1 MQYVVWQSCEKHK
14 CLESGP
20 REHSIVSCPLSGH
33 RRLLETNSPGRR
45 LASVRAYLLVFFLE
59 VLVLLVAGTV
69 DVGSRISSYYI
80 VCTLHHLEPQVHQ
93 ALGLRGCVREE
104 FSDVSATCHRSNE
117 RPAQG
122 EISTYFT
129 RIRMNMARTPNLQQ
143 DRVVFP

>member
-1 MQYVVWQSCEKHK
+1 MRTRRCLARHDGALPMQYVVWQSCEKHK

-69 DVGSRISSYYI
+69 DVGSRTTSYY
-80 VCTLHHLEPQVHQ
+80 
-93 ALGLRGCVREE
+93 ALYIILN
-104 FSDVSATCHRSNE
+104 HRSIKLWGSE
-117 RPAQG
+117 DVFGRSSLTCRPHAIG
-122 EISTYFT
+122 
-129 RIRMNMARTPNLQQ
+129 RTSVRPKVKSL
-143 DRVVFP
+143 PTSHASG